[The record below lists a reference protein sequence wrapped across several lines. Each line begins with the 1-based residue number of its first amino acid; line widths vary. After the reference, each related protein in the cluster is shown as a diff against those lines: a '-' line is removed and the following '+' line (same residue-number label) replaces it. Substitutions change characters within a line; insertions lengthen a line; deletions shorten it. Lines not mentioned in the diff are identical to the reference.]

1 MQDIQ
6 VGCVR
11 FATIVVLGLLA
22 NAMLGYLRPAAAETV
37 RDACTHD
44 AFRLCSNTI
53 PNVGRTKA
61 CLARHRNS
69 LSPKC
74 QVAFLGGSKHERSA
88 GRSAN
93 ARSGDHSENE
103 RSADRSEN
111 ERSADR
117 SGNERSADRSENG
130 RSADRNE
137 SERSPDRIE
146 NERHSSTHS
155 RHYNYYH
162 RYHHYRRFHLF
173 PFF

>member
-1 MQDIQ
+1 MKDVQA
-6 VGCVR
+6 GRVR

-22 NAMLGYLRPAAAETV
+22 NAMPGSWRPAAGETV

-44 AFRLCSNTI
+44 AFRLCSNAI

-74 QVAFLGGSKHERSA
+74 QAAFSGGSTH
-88 GRSAN
+88 
-93 ARSGDHSENE
+93 E
-103 RSADRSEN
+103 RSADRSAEPIPD
-111 ERSADR
+111 RSAEPIPDR
-117 SGNERSADRSENG
+117 SAH
-130 RSADRNE
+130 
-137 SERSPDRIE
+137 
-146 NERHSSTHS
+146 ERHYSTHA
-155 RHYNYYH
+155 RRYGYYR

>member
-1 MQDIQ
+1 MKDVQ

-11 FATIVVLGLLA
+11 FATIVALGLLA
-22 NAMLGYLRPAAAETV
+22 NAMPGHLRPAAAETV

-74 QVAFLGGSKHERSA
+74 QAAFSGGTTRQRAADRNAHKPTPDRSA
-88 GRSAN
+88 HEPSPDRSAPG
-93 ARSGDHSENE
+93 RD
-103 RSADRSEN
+103 ADRSAS
-111 ERSADR
+111 ERDADR
-117 SGNERSADRSENG
+117 SAQEP
-130 RSADRNE
+130 
-137 SERSPDRIE
+137 SPDRSAH
-146 NERHSSTHS
+146 ERHHRTHA
-155 RHYNYYH
+155 RHYCYY
-162 RYHHYRRFHLF
+162 RGYRHYRRFHLF

>member
-1 MQDIQ
+1 MIDVQ
-6 VGCVR
+6 VGCIR

-22 NAMLGYLRPAAAETV
+22 NAMPGYLRPAASETV

-74 QVAFLGGSKHERSA
+74 QTAFLGRSAHERSA
-88 GRSAN
+88 DRSAHERSAERGAHERSTDRSAHERSTDAN
-93 ARSGDHSENE
+93 ANE

-111 ERSADR
+111 EHSADA
-117 SGNERSADRSENG
+117 S
-130 RSADRNE
+130 
-137 SERSPDRIE
+137 E
-146 NERHSSTHS
+146 NERTPDRSAHERHHRTRP
-155 RHYNYYH
+155 RHYGYY
-162 RYHHYRRFHLF
+162 RHHYRRFHLF

>member
-1 MQDIQ
+1 MKDVQ

-11 FATIVVLGLLA
+11 FATIVALGLLA
-22 NAMLGYLRPAAAETV
+22 NAMPGHLRPAAAETV

-74 QVAFLGGSKHERSA
+74 QTAFSGGTPRQ
-88 GRSAN
+88 
-93 ARSGDHSENE
+93 
-103 RSADRSEN
+103 
-111 ERSADR
+111 
-117 SGNERSADRSENG
+117 
-130 RSADRNE
+130 RSADRNAHE
-137 SERSPDRIE
+137 PIPDRSAPERDADRSASERDADRSAHEPIPDRSAH
-146 NERHSSTHS
+146 ERHPRTHA
-155 RHYNYYH
+155 RHYGYY
-162 RYHHYRRFHLF
+162 RGYRHYRRFHLF

>member
-6 VGCVR
+6 VGCAR

-22 NAMLGYLRPAAAETV
+22 NAMLGCLRPAAAETV

-74 QVAFLGGSKHERSA
+74 QVAFSGGGKHERSA
-88 GRSAN
+88 GRSA
-93 ARSGDHSENE
+93 SE

-111 ERSADR
+111 ERSPDR
-117 SGNERSADRSENG
+117 SANEQSADRSESE
-130 RSADRNE
+130 RSADH
-137 SERSPDRIE
+137 SENQRSPDRSE
-146 NERHSSTHS
+146 NERHSSTRS
-155 RHYNYYH
+155 RHYSSYR

>member
-1 MQDIQ
+1 MKDVQ
-6 VGCVR
+6 VGRVR

-22 NAMLGYLRPAAAETV
+22 NAMPGYLRPAAAETV

-74 QVAFLGGSKHERSA
+74 QTAFSGGRTHERSA
-88 GRSAN
+88 ERSAHE
-93 ARSGDHSENE
+93 RSAERSAHERSTGRGAHERSTDAAANERSADDSKTERSTDSSENE
-103 RSADRSEN
+103 RST
-111 ERSADR
+111 ERSAH
-117 SGNERSADRSENG
+117 ERRT
-130 RSADRNE
+130 R
-137 SERSPDRIE
+137 P
-146 NERHSSTHS
+146 
-155 RHYNYYH
+155 RHYGYY
-162 RYHHYRRFHLF
+162 RHHYRRFHLF